1 MVDENIVEDGKMPY
15 PRTFSEEIK
24 EGEYNFTVTL
34 FEVENAAI
42 VIFNEKGRMRLGTLA
57 VAMPHFEG
65 GPCISSALL
74 GERNMIITKVLA
86 EQLSTHFNRI
96 VLVSTHLK
104 EIKGDLVGSVLMR
117 LAQKLLNKVK
127 EN

>member
-1 MVDENIVEDGKMPY
+1 MPY

-24 EGEYNFTVTL
+24 EGDYSFTVTL

-42 VIFNEKGRMRLGTLA
+42 VLFNEKGRMRLGTLA
-57 VAMPHFEG
+57 VAMPHFKG
-65 GPCISSALL
+65 GPCISSVLL

-86 EQLSTHFNRI
+86 ERLSAHFNRI

-104 EIKGDLVGSVLMR
+104 EVKEDVMGSVLMR
-117 LAQKLLNKVK
+117 LTQRLLDKIKKNQ
-127 EN
+127 